1 MIDQRGRVMKEGVEV
16 VQVEVLS
23 TGHVYFTMDGITRS
37 SKIAPAAITAQ
48 GTKLSQHHVLPC
60 SQECWMD
67 LSLRSVP
74 PVVCLTRFALAL
86 IARFIGIRRP
96 CPDGSC
102 EYNHTLTS
110 STRIAM
116 T

>member
-1 MIDQRGRVMKEGVEV
+1 MKEGVRV
-16 VQVEVLS
+16 VQVGVLS
-23 TGHVYFTMDGITRS
+23 TGHVYMYFPMDGITRS

-48 GTKLSQHHVLPC
+48 GTKLSHHHVLPTL
-60 SQECWMD
+60 QPGVLD

-102 EYNHTLTS
+102 EYLT
-110 STRIAM
+110 IIP
-116 T
+116 